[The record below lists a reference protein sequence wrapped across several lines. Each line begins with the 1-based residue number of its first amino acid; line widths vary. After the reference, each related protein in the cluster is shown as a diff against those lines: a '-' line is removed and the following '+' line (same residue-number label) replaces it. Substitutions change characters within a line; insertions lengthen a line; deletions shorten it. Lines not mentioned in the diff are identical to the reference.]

1 VSTRPPVRRAG
12 PRRRRRPRLPDHAQL
27 GPQPVLR
34 LVLLGVLA
42 VLLQAAI
49 FGRLQFLGMQVD
61 IALLSVLMV
70 SLLSGPVNGVAFG
83 FGVGLLLDLLTGQTT
98 GITSLVYVVSAY
110 AIGRLGELRDPE
122 SSVVPVVVGLLGTAA
137 VLVVYGVLELLLTQ
151 GVRVSGSMVWVIVGT
166 SVINAVIA
174 LPVHNRVKAW
184 LLPMLPEEARR
195 RRRRRSYG
203 RRSPSSDIDVRIR

>member
-1 VSTRPPVRRAG
+1 
-12 PRRRRRPRLPDHAQL
+12 
-27 GPQPVLR
+27 VLR
-34 LVLLGVLA
+34 LVLLGILV

-49 FGRLQFLGMQVD
+49 FGRLQFFGMQVD
-61 IALLSVLMV
+61 MALLAVLMV
-70 SLLSGPVNGVAFG
+70 ALLAGPLHGVAFG

-98 GITSLVYVVSAY
+98 GITSLVYIVSAY

-122 SSVVPVVVGLLGTAA
+122 SSVVPVVVGLFGTLG

-151 GVRVSGSMVWVIVGT
+151 GIRVSSSMAWVVVGT
-166 SVINAVIA
+166 SVINAVLA

-203 RRSPSSDIDVRIR
+203 RRSPSSDLDVRIR

>member
-1 VSTRPPVRRAG
+1 MSTRPPVRRAG

-34 LVLLGVLA
+34 LVLLGVLV

-49 FGRLQFLGMQVD
+49 FGRVQFLGMQADV
-61 IALLSVLMV
+61 ALLGVLMV
-70 SLLSGPVNGVAFG
+70 ALLAGPVNGAAFG
-83 FGVGLLLDLLTGQTT
+83 FAVGLLLDLLTGQTT
-98 GITSLVYVVSAY
+98 GITSLVYVVSGY

-122 SSVVPVVVGLLGTAA
+122 SSVVPVVVGLFGTAG
-137 VLVVYGVLELLLTQ
+137 VLIVYGLVELLLTQ
-151 GVRVSGSMVWVIVGT
+151 GTRVSGSMVWVIVGT
-166 SVINAVIA
+166 SVIDAVLA
-174 LPVHNRVKAW
+174 LPVHNRTKAW

-203 RRSPSSDIDVRIR
+203 RRSPSSDLDVRIR

>member
-1 VSTRPPVRRAG
+1 MSTRPPVRRAG

-34 LVLLGVLA
+34 LVLLGVLV

-49 FGRLQFLGMQVD
+49 FGRVQFLGMQADV
-61 IALLSVLMV
+61 ALLGVLMV
-70 SLLSGPVNGVAFG
+70 ALLSGPVNGAAFG

-98 GITSLVYVVSAY
+98 GITSLVYVVSGY

-122 SSVVPVVVGLLGTAA
+122 SSVVPVVVGLFGTAG
-137 VLVVYGVLELLLTQ
+137 VLVVYGIVELLLTQ
-151 GVRVSGSMVWVIVGT
+151 GIRVSGSMVWVIVGT
-166 SVINAVIA
+166 SVIDAVLA
-174 LPVHNRVKAW
+174 LPVHNRTKAW

-203 RRSPSSDIDVRIR
+203 RRSPSSDLDVRIR